1 MSELTT
7 LLNNIFNEAQF
18 KFSDE
23 QIEKI
28 KDGKNLKQGI
38 ERTIYLDLQNKLEE
52 LKKEGNTDDYIK
64 SQLQRLIKMYGDEYG
79 VQKGGNNKKTKKQE
93 SVKYMGGNYKVYTGP
108 RGGKYIMH
116 KGSKVY
122 ILN

>member
-7 LLNNIFNEAQF
+7 LLNNIFNEAQY

-28 KDGKNLKQGI
+28 KDGKNSKGI
-38 ERTIYLDLQNKLEE
+38 ERTIYVDLQNKLNE
-52 LKKEGNTDDYIK
+52 LKQEGKTDDYIK
-64 SQLQRLIKMYGDEYG
+64 SQLRGLIKMYGDEYG
-79 VQKGGNNKKTKKQE
+79 AQKGGNNKKTKKQE

-122 ILN
+122 ISN